1 MNKNTVS
8 VILLAVIGVS
18 MFSLGWITH
27 TPETL
32 VVYNDTVRVQ
42 VVETQLVVTDTVT
55 RVEIVEVEVPFP
67 IYVNYTEVHYV
78 PTAMPL
84 LDFPSEAVLMAW
96 IKSDRTDKLDYDK
109 RWTCMDFTLRTI
121 RNAELDG
128 YRIYFLFE
136 QDKNHA
142 LTMAYVVDEAK
153 YIIWEPQS
161 DRVEWEWSSTQG
173 G

>member
-1 MNKNTVS
+1 LKTHNLSFIFFLV
-8 VILLAVIGVS
+8 AVTS
-18 MFSLGWITH
+18 SFCLGWVIH
-27 TPETL
+27 IPETL
-32 VVYNDTVRVQ
+32 IISEIK
-42 VVETQLVVTDTVT
+42 VETVEVPVIVTETVT
-55 RVEIVEVEVPFP
+55 RIETVEVPFP

>member
-1 MNKNTVS
+1 MKNNLSSFIFLV
-8 VILLAVIGVS
+8 AVTAS
-18 MFSLGWITH
+18 FSLGWIMH
-27 TPETL
+27 NPETL

-42 VVETQLVVTDTVT
+42 VVETQIVVTDTVT
-55 RVEIVEVEVPFP
+55 RVEILEVEVPFP
-67 IYVNYTEVHYV
+67 IYVNYTEVHYI

-84 LDFPSEAVLMAW
+84 TDFPSEAVLMAW
-96 IKSDRTDKLDYDK
+96 IRSDRTDKLDYDK

-128 YRIYFLFE
+128 YRIYFLYE

-161 DRVEWEWSSTQG
+161 DRVEWEWDSNQG